1 MVPLKRG
8 GSQSNFVQKVR
19 FNYQRNRKSKRGIA
33 AAFTPGLLKNNTND
47 ESARSNLLKHYHDVV
62 NQCGFREGTCTKR
75 TAPPYWRVSLN
86 PSSSFEVQINFDRDM
101 NIIKVS
107 ERPLNWVHGTVLDG
121 SKQQFNGSLRTKPD
135 VRILMSTEEK
145 VQLGSDLYRCCFP
158 GGNVPILIKDDKPIL
173 PTFVDGKHATKKNF
187 VSMVRNVKST
197 ELFTNGDCD
206 ACIVNG
212 VLYFGKDLT
221 MTRSFCELSL
231 YFDTEPLRNVIRN
244 DLNGEELESFSR
256 KLFNIS
262 NRIKEKLD
270 DALCPDQ

>member
-1 MVPLKRG
+1 MVPLKKPRNQETF
-8 GSQSNFVQKVR
+8 SQKIR
-19 FNYQRNRKSKRGIA
+19 ANYQRNRKSKRGIA
-33 AAFTPGLLKNNTND
+33 AAFTPGLLKNNTSD
-47 ESARSNLLKHYHDVV
+47 ESARLTLLQHYHKIVK
-62 NQCGFREGTCTKR
+62 QCGFREGTCTNR
-75 TAPPYWRVSLN
+75 TKPPYWRVSVN
-86 PSSSFEVQINFDRDM
+86 PSSSFEVQINFDRQM
-101 NIIKVS
+101 NILKVC
-107 ERPLNWVHGTVLDG
+107 ERPLNWVHGTILDG
-121 SKQQFNGSLRTKPD
+121 GKQQFNGGLRTNPD
-135 VRILMSTEEK
+135 VRILMSTEER
-145 VQLGSDLYRCCFP
+145 VDQGSDLYRSCFP
-158 GGNVPILIKDDKPIL
+158 GNNIPLLIKDDKPVL

-244 DLNGEELESFSR
+244 DLNGEELDQYSR

-262 NRIKEKLD
+262 NRIKEQLD
-270 DALCPDQ
+270 AALHPDH

>member
-1 MVPLKRG
+1 MVPLKKG
-8 GSQSNFVQKVR
+8 GNQPNFARQVR
-19 FNYQRNRKSKRGIA
+19 FKYQRNRKSKRGIA

-47 ESARSNLLKHYHDVV
+47 ESARLSLLQHYYNVIAR
-62 NQCGFREGTCTKR
+62 CGFRKGTCTNR
-75 TAPPYWRVSLN
+75 TSPPYWRVSVN

-101 NIIKVS
+101 NILKVC
-107 ERPLNWVHGTVLDG
+107 ERPLNWVHGTILDG
-121 SKQQFNGSLRTKPD
+121 GKQHFNGSLRSNPD

-145 VQLGSDLYRCCFP
+145 VQLGSDLYRSCFP
-158 GGNVPILIKDDKPIL
+158 GGNVPLLVKEDKPVL
-173 PTFVDGKHATKKNF
+173 PTFLDGKQATTKKNF

-221 MTRSFCELSL
+221 MTRSFCEMSL
-231 YFDTEPLRNVIRN
+231 YFDTEPLRNAIRN
-244 DLNGEELESFSR
+244 DLNGEELEKYSR

-262 NRIKEKLD
+262 NRIKEQLD
-270 DALCPDQ
+270 AALCPD